1 MRVYVKGEREYVRV
15 YEKGERVCLCVKGE
29 SVCAC
34 VCRRERESV
43 YVCEKGEKRERVR
56 ERCVGGL
63 CKHYKAL
70 K

>member
-1 MRVYVKGEREYVRV
+1 MCVCMKGERE
-15 YEKGERVCLCVKGE
+15 CLCVCERG
-29 SVCAC
+29 VCMC
-34 VCRRERESV
+34 VGVCRRERESV
-43 YVCEKGEKRERVR
+43 YVCEKGEKRERER